1 MAEGLAKRKKVMKSP
16 QWWLLLLLLVLFAPF
31 LLQSGTVLFSPHSD
45 FVVVHFPARYMFSDS
60 LRSYASL
67 PLWTPYQFCGSPQL
81 GDWHC
86 QWFYPLTWLYA
97 LVPPLDTLRMMGFQV
112 AVHLLLGGL
121 GMFHYL
127 KAQGSSR
134 LACLLGAIV
143 FMLNGKWVAHLLV
156 AQHPIQGWAWL
167 PWVMASMDRLQ
178 SRPRLT
184 ETARLA
190 CLVSLLMLGSIP
202 PFIALCVYFLA
213 PYGGFLVA
221 RSKQPLKL
229 ALHLTGACLWSGLVC
244 CSTLWPA
251 AEFAG
256 LCTRGSGLTLAQAS
270 QGQIPIQILP
280 FLPGWP
286 SSPLSVGWEMTLYC
300 GAVPLLLAVLALCR
314 RPSPKEAYFLSA
326 SAVLLVLALGQQTPL
341 FGLCFYLLPGFSLF
355 RYPAR
360 FCLLLGVSLSY
371 LAARQL
377 DQPRPLP
384 GPALAALSLVA
395 LLLAVAGQAWFGRS
409 EGWFCFALVC
419 LAAATRIS
427 SKSRVFLVALSAAE
441 LAWFS
446 YGLIEPRPFQEV
458 LKPHLIAEQLHQPLG
473 QARALATVS
482 QMLPL
487 PYATL
492 NSVESANGL
501 TALIPKVSLDYLQRG
516 VCDSKPEQHGVI
528 TGIPVLEP
536 RSQAYLRRGNIV
548 SVLSERPLQLDWPSR
563 TTPTFPAYDFQQAT
577 GYIQYPPFL
586 CYQDERPLPRYR
598 LVGRALTAN
607 DQEAAVQ
614 LAIQQDPERTV
625 VVEGP
630 VQPSSEQRAPVGW
643 SYANYQKRELA
654 VEVSAPGA
662 YLVLSEPYYPGWVLR
677 SKNQTLPLLR
687 ADGYFLAAYLP
698 AGSHR
703 LSLEYAPSSFPRSLW
718 LSALALLAALGAA
731 APRRTKEMPAP
742 EATP

>member
-1 MAEGLAKRKKVMKSP
+1 MKSP
-16 QWWLLLLLLVLFAPF
+16 QWWLLLLLLVLFTPF

-97 LVPPLDTLRMMGFQV
+97 LVAPLSTLRVMGFQV
-112 AVHLLLGGL
+112 ALHFLIGGL

-127 KAQGSSR
+127 KGQGSSP

-178 SRPRLT
+178 SRPRLK
-184 ETARLA
+184 EMARLA

-213 PYGGFLVA
+213 PYGCFLVA
-221 RSKQPLKL
+221 RSSRRLKL
-229 ALHLTGACLWSGLVC
+229 FLYLTGACLWAGLVC

-251 AEFAG
+251 AEFAR

-270 QGQIPIQILP
+270 QGQIPVQVLP

-300 GAVPLLLAVLALCR
+300 GAVPLLLAVLAMCR
-314 RPSPKEAYFLSA
+314 RPDSREAYFLA
-326 SAVLLVLALGQQTPL
+326 TSAVLLLLALGQQTPL
-341 FGLCFYLLPGFSLF
+341 FQVCFYLLPGFSLF

-384 GPALAALSLVA
+384 GPALAALSLLTLLMA
-395 LLLAVAGQAWFGRS
+395 LAGQAWFGRS
-409 EGWFCFALVC
+409 EGWICFALVC
-419 LAAATRIS
+419 LAAATKIS
-427 SKSRVFLVALSAAE
+427 SKSRVFLVVLSAAE
-441 LAWFS
+441 LTWFAA
-446 YGLIEPRPFQEV
+446 GLIDPRPFQEV
-458 LKPHLIAEQLHQPLG
+458 LKPHLIAEQLRRPLG

-516 VCDSKPEQHGVI
+516 VCAAKAEQRGVI

-536 RSQAYLRRGNIV
+536 RSQAYLRRGNIL
-548 SVLSERPLQLDWPSR
+548 SVLSEKPLKLDWSSR
-563 TTPTFPAYDFQQAT
+563 TTPIFPAYDFQQAT
-577 GYIQYPPFL
+577 GYLEYPPFL

-598 LVGRALTAN
+598 LVGRALTA
-607 DQEAAVQ
+607 DGQEAAVD
-614 LAIQQDPERTV
+614 LANQQQPERTV
-625 VVEGP
+625 VVEGE
-630 VQPSSEQRAPVGW
+630 VQPSAEQRAPVGW
-643 SYANYQKRELA
+643 TYTNYQKRELA
-654 VEVSAPGA
+654 VDVTSPGA

-677 SKNQTLPLLR
+677 SRNQTLPLLR
-687 ADGYFLAAYLP
+687 ADGFFLAAYLP

-703 LSLEYAPSSFPRSLW
+703 LSLEYAPASFARSLW
-718 LSALALLAALGAA
+718 LSALALLAALVAA
-731 APRRTKEMPAP
+731 CWRRTKEIPAL